1 MSCTGKRNTESLTTI
16 EYLPPIPAPITEN
29 STVQECLIQ
38 SQTMTN
44 ALQQSWTIV
53 CFDMAAAKKA
63 YAIKWQYPEKFP
75 KLFIRLGAFHT
86 ICAYWGAVWKSM
98 EGSGV
103 EEIIIQS
110 DICASGSIKKSAKW
124 QALQPMPLCIKDFA

>member
-1 MSCTGKRNTESLTTI
+1 MVPGWKGWVSCTGIRNTESLTTI

-75 KLFIRLGAFHT
+75 KLFIRLGAFH
-86 ICAYWGAVWKSM
+86 IMCLLGGYLEVHGR
-98 EGSGV
+98 
-103 EEIIIQS
+103 
-110 DICASGSIKKSAKW
+110 KW
-124 QALQPMPLCIKDFA
+124 C